1 MQRIILKIGVLIA
14 SIAIGISGCSHS
26 GWERRINEPQILSE
40 IWLPLPDNKAH
51 QEYLGLSPNNEKFQL
66 TRINAQVLII
76 EMFSMY
82 CPHCQKEAPEI
93 NALYHQIEHQD
104 NLRNRIKLIGIG
116 VGNSLYEVNLFRKRY
131 SIPFPLFPDKSFAI
145 TTKVNTPGT
154 PYFVCIEI
162 YPDAGYRTIYRHIGT
177 IGRANQ
183 FLQTVL
189 KQTSFVPD
197 NK

>member
-1 MQRIILKIGVLIA
+1 MILMT
-14 SIAIGISGCSHS
+14 IGIISCSHT
-26 GWERRINEPQILSE
+26 GTERRINEPQILSE
-40 IWLPLPDNKAH
+40 VWLPLPENKAH
-51 QEYLGLSPNNEKFQL
+51 QQYLGISAEDEKFQL

-116 VGNSLYEVNLFRKRY
+116 VGNSLYEVNLFRKKY
-131 SIPFPLFPDKSFAI
+131 SIPFPLFPDKSFAV